1 MTTRAVL
8 IDPVARTVTNTE
20 FDGTWQG
27 LLILMQARPG
37 ARLGVDVSDPVRNH
51 SSGDTIYVHARGNGL
66 DRWVFSPN
74 GGEALGGRG
83 VITGRR
89 DAGGK
94 FAAAVVPLER
104 VQGQVTWRR
113 RDA

>member
-8 IDPVARTVTNTE
+8 IDPVARTVTNIE
-20 FDGTWQG
+20 FDGNWSS
-27 LLILMQARPG
+27 LMVLMQLPPL
-37 ARLGVDVSDPVRNH
+37 ARLDVDVETPVRNWAT
-51 SSGDTIYVHARGNGL
+51 GDTIYVHARGNGL

-74 GGEALGGRG
+74 GDEALGGRG